1 MPRVTTMTVPSPDFV
16 SLRGRRFALTDF
28 GGPGSPVLALHGH
41 FGRGRMYAPLAAAL
55 APAYRVIALDQRGH
69 GLTGGGGP
77 FTLDEYVADA
87 AALLD
92 ELRPGPV
99 PVVAHSTG
107 AVAAYALAARH
118 PDLVSALVVEDIG
131 AVTDRPVVAHPVLDV
146 TGWPTWAVDRE
157 SLRAQIE
164 SRGIPDASYF
174 LDSAE
179 RDRATGGWRLL
190 FEPAHMMAS
199 QEAMRGDFW
208 SEWLGSACPA
218 LLMHG
223 EHSPLLPPGH
233 AREMARL
240 RPRTTLRE
248 FAGCGHWI
256 HDDAPKEYAWAVGR
270 FLGSLEADA

>member
-1 MPRVTTMTVPSPDFV
+1 MVRRVTTKTVPSPDFV
-16 SLRGRRFALTDF
+16 TLRGRRFALTDF
-28 GGPGSPVLALHGH
+28 GGPGAPVLALHGH

-55 APAYRVIALDQRGH
+55 APEWRVIALDQRGH

-87 AALLD
+87 AALLR
-92 ELRPGPV
+92 ELRLGPV

-107 AVAAYALAARH
+107 AVGGYALAARH

-131 AVTDRPVVAHPVLDV
+131 AVTDRPVVSHPVLDV
-146 TGWPTWAVDRE
+146 SNWPTWAVDRE
-157 SLRAQIE
+157 KLRAAIE

-179 RDRATGGWRLL
+179 PDPQTGGWRLL
-190 FEPAHMMAS
+190 FEPSHMMAS
-199 QEAMRGDFW
+199 QQAMCGDFW
-208 SEWLGSACPA
+208 DDWLGSSCPA
-218 LLMHG
+218 LLMRG

-233 AREMARL
+233 AHEMADR
-240 RPRTTLRE
+240 RPNTRLRE

-256 HDDAPKEYAWAVGR
+256 HDDAPREYARAVR
-270 FLGSLEADA
+270 SFLNAL